1 MCWRTIQLERGK
13 RGQVGAT
20 LSERAPEVGVL
31 NTVTQRRG
39 LAGAILSTQ
48 QGSISRERMQQVP
61 TQDLQCEFL
70 NSNRE
75 QEVKAV
81 RDNL

>member
-1 MCWRTIQLERGK
+1 MCWRRIQLGRGT
-13 RGQVGAT
+13 GGHAGAT
-20 LSERAPEVGVL
+20 LSERAPEVGAL
-31 NTVTQRRG
+31 NSVTQRRG
-39 LAGAILSTQ
+39 LAGAILAPQ
-48 QGSISRERMQQVP
+48 QGSVSRERMQQVP
-61 TQDLQCEFL
+61 SQDRQWEFL